1 MIKAP
6 DVTLLYV
13 IFAFLVSYAIL
24 KRFLFRPLSAILEAR
39 ETEEKTAAKLHAESL
54 EAMERTIAE
63 AEARLSL
70 ARRDALKDRETL
82 RGQGRER
89 WEKALAEARTAATGS
104 IEQASA
110 EIGEEARRGAAELP
124 GRAAALAR
132 TLAEKV
138 LGRKLAA

>member
-13 IFAFLVSYAIL
+13 LFAFLVSYAIL

-39 ETEEKTAAKLHAESL
+39 ESEEKTAAKLYAESL
-54 EAMERTIAE
+54 EAMEKAVAE

-70 ARRDALKDRETL
+70 ARREALKDRESL
-82 RGQGRER
+82 RGEGRER
-89 WEKALAEARTAATGS
+89 LEKALGLARTAATAS
-104 IEQASA
+104 IEGASA
-110 EIGEEARRGAAELP
+110 DIGEEARRRASELP
-124 GRAAALAR
+124 ERARALAR

>member
-24 KRFLFRPLSAILEAR
+24 KRFLFNPLSAILEAR
-39 ETEEKTAAKLHAESL
+39 ESEEKAAAKLHAESL
-54 EAMERTIAE
+54 EAMEKAVAE

-70 ARRDALKDRETL
+70 ARREALKDRESL
-82 RGQGRER
+82 RGEGRER
-89 WEKALAEARTAATGS
+89 LEEALARARTAATSS
-104 IEQASA
+104 IEGASA
-110 EIGEEARRGAAELP
+110 EIGEEARRRASELP
-124 GRAAALAR
+124 EQARALAR